1 MTHFQKIAILL
12 VRFMAT
18 IAVVLGLLGLFY
30 GAVLSIYGA
39 PMTGQ
44 QSERWISSLW
54 YIGLG
59 LALFLG
65 SGPLGRFLG
74 RGLE

>member
-1 MTHFQKIAILL
+1 MNHYQRIAILL
-12 VRFMAT
+12 VRFTAT
-18 IAVVLGLLGLFY
+18 IGVVLGLLGLCY
-30 GAVLSIYGA
+30 GAVLSTSGA

-65 SGPLGRFLG
+65 VDRWAGFLAVD
-74 RGLE
+74 

>member
-12 VRFMAT
+12 VRFIAT

-30 GAVLSIYGA
+30 GAVLSTYGA

-44 QSERWISSLW
+44 QSERWISSFW

-65 SGPLGRFLG
+65 SRPLGRFLG

>member
-1 MTHFQKIAILL
+1 MNHHQRTAILL

-18 IAVVLGLLGLFY
+18 VAIVLGLLGLLY
-30 GAVLSIYGA
+30 GAVLSTYA
-39 PMTGQ
+39 PPFTAQ
-44 QSERWISSLW
+44 QSERLVSSLW

-59 LALFLG
+59 FALFVG
-65 SGPLGRFLG
+65 SRPLGRFLG